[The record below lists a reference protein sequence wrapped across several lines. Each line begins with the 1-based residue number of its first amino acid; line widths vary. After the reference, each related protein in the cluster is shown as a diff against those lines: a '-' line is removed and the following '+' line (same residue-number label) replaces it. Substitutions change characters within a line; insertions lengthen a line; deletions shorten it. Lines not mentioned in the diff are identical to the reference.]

1 MFNPVDVLCT
11 SGQLLNAP
19 IPRHARSAFNISA
32 SIDDPRRVP
41 YGVDNMMVADRSATD
56 GLSGYDHCPFLEP
69 KEVGENQRG
78 ESVEE
83 K

>member
-19 IPRHARSAFNISA
+19 IPRHAQSAFNISA
-32 SIDDPRRVP
+32 SIDDRRRVP
-41 YGVDNMMVADRSATD
+41 YGVGGMIVADRSATD
-56 GLSGYDHCPFLEP
+56 GILGYDHCPFLES
-69 KEVGENQRG
+69 KEAGEYQRR
-78 ESVEE
+78 ESAEE